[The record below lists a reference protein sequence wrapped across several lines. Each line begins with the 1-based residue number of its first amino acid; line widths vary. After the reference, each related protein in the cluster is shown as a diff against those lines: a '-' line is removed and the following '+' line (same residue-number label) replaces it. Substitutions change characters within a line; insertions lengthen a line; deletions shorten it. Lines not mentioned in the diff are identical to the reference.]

1 MADGDYR
8 IGLDGQFL
16 FGAAGNPATTEITNV
31 QDVTLDLSAIEADTK
46 TRASRTWATSKVVL
60 LQGSVQFTMLDKEGD
75 IALAAIKAR
84 LLFQGQGRP
93 LAERRGQWRG
103 SRRRLRHHRLL
114 AQRAV
119 DRGDRLQRHGQAEQ
133 RAARAAV
140 ALSRLQPFT

>member
-75 IALAAIKAR
+75 IALSALKTAFFSKGKVA
-84 LLFQGQGRP
+84 LWP
-93 LAERRGQWRG
+93 KDAESGEG
-103 SRRRLRHHRLL
+103 LDADYGITGFSRNEQLTEVI
-114 AQRAV
+114 AYNVTAKPNN
-119 DRGDRLQRHGQAEQ
+119 EQ
-133 RAARAAV
+133 REP
-140 ALSRLQPFT
+140 QWH